1 MASEELEQKY
11 PNAKGQKIGNYEAF
25 ECQLVT
31 INQFAEH
38 GILPNKDYGPYK
50 TQKCDTLIISRVPDV
65 HAVVIGEHK
74 QPGQLT
80 PSNWQKIAK
89 DLLETKCKPTDA
101 AIGYV
106 TDGILTFWINGKADT
121 VQEMVR
127 EDAQP
132 LPARVEFKDKSF
144 VTELNYIISYFNPVT
159 NIVKSKT
166 RTNPQHLAG
175 EVWQTIWRLRADSPE
190 DCLATF
196 VELFVFKFLDDLGLL
211 KKDTTGADV
220 SLEAVMNVEKDK
232 SFSYYW
238 RTVRPYIKSLFP
250 DGKDGFSVINGI
262 VLQSENRDHNII
274 FHEIMR
280 KFIKFGSLK
289 NTESDFKRRL
299 YESFLQESK
308 TTSMFGQFLTPRV
321 IVSAIHDMAQIETL
335 TPGTSICDPAAGVGG
350 FILEQMARDLSA
362 QWTLKGTSMK
372 PVHKWT
378 AWEIVPKTA
387 ILSKANALVHCGD
400 AIADHPFRL
409 KPFAKWL
416 NEVFL
421 CHNKTALGALETMV
435 VDKFDLIL
443 TNPPFV
449 VSGSRDYGKI
459 IKSNNKRSKY
469 YGRKYSGVEGLFLQF
484 IINALKPNGEA
495 WVLLP
500 ETFFLRTT
508 DRTLRAWLFF
518 KCQVDFLA
526 ILPERTFF
534 NTPKRVII
542 THLKKRPRD
551 LSQAQLEARLW
562 KEKTLLFAVSEIGE
576 TRDAK
581 RFPCASELPE
591 MVQAYKTHRSGILPE
606 GLSKR
611 VVAIE
616 THRLYDAR
624 SLNIRHY
631 WQKKDAIELGLI
643 GASESASEA
652 KKELNR
658 KVGAMK
664 IAIDDW
670 EDDLANRQPPPTP
683 VHWRA
688 VRLRDEGLFK
698 LTIGRRVLKKEIY
711 QNKTSIPLYSANIR
725 KPFGYVHAANAG
737 KLPCGGAL
745 WSIDSDFD
753 CRSVA
758 PGEIYSI
765 TDHCGQI
772 ELLTDKIDPSYLARQ
787 IFQAGMDQGF
797 NREYRPSLGVFSELE
812 VELPV
817 TDVGEFDIALMLEWS
832 KFQDDIE
839 RKREEIDNILVSE

>member
-1 MASEELEQKY
+1 
-11 PNAKGQKIGNYEAF
+11 
-25 ECQLVT
+25 
-31 INQFAEH
+31 
-38 GILPNKDYGPYK
+38 
-50 TQKCDTLIISRVPDV
+50 
-65 HAVVIGEHK
+65 
-74 QPGQLT
+74 
-80 PSNWQKIAK
+80 
-89 DLLETKCKPTDA
+89 
-101 AIGYV
+101 
-106 TDGILTFWINGKADT
+106 
-121 VQEMVR
+121 
-127 EDAQP
+127 
-132 LPARVEFKDKSF
+132 
-144 VTELNYIISYFNPVT
+144 
-159 NIVKSKT
+159 
-166 RTNPQHLAG
+166 
-175 EVWQTIWRLRADSPE
+175 
-190 DCLATF
+190 
-196 VELFVFKFLDDLGLL
+196 
-211 KKDTTGADV
+211 
-220 SLEAVMNVEKDK
+220 
-232 SFSYYW
+232 
-238 RTVRPYIKSLFP
+238 
-250 DGKDGFSVINGI
+250 
-262 VLQSENRDHNII
+262 
-274 FHEIMR
+274 
-280 KFIKFGSLK
+280 
-289 NTESDFKRRL
+289 
-299 YESFLQESK
+299 
-308 TTSMFGQFLTPRV
+308 
-321 IVSAIHDMAQIETL
+321 
-335 TPGTSICDPAAGVGG
+335 
-350 FILEQMARDLSA
+350 
-362 QWTLKGTSMK
+362 
-372 PVHKWT
+372 
-378 AWEIVPKTA
+378 
-387 ILSKANALVHCGD
+387 
-400 AIADHPFRL
+400 
-409 KPFAKWL
+409 
-416 NEVFL
+416 
-421 CHNKTALGALETMV
+421 
-435 VDKFDLIL
+435 
-443 TNPPFV
+443 